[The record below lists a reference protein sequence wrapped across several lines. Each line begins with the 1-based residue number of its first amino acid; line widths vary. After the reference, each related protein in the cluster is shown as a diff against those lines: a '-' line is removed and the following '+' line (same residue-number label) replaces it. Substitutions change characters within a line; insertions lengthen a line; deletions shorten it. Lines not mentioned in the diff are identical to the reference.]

1 MSARELAKRGTEVRS
16 QRAAI
21 KKAIAGGSIDVA
33 QLLEGGRPDV
43 EPIALS
49 MPVRQLLE
57 QIDGM
62 GPEAIASALEGL
74 APNIWIRVL
83 GSLTI
88 EQRGQLADRIRG
100 LQ

>member
-21 KKAIAGGSIDVA
+21 KKAIAAGTIDVA

-49 MPVRQLLE
+49 MPVRQLVE
-57 QIDGM
+57 SIDGI
-62 GPEAIASALEGL
+62 GPEALGATLDGL
-74 APNIWIRVL
+74 GPNIWLRVL

-88 EQRGQLADRIRG
+88 EQRTLLAARVRG
-100 LQ
+100 LE